1 MNTSFY
7 FPLWKRINIAYLNKK
22 IKIFYKKILVDTGEM
37 HPIQSP
43 DREAAIGGKVYTF
56 EEGLAHW
63 NLSPEEIDL
72 VIHTHLHNDH
82 CENDYKCSNAE
93 AKNFGATPIDAAAIN
108 QVLDALERFE
118 GEVRTVIK
126 P

>member
-1 MNTSFY
+1 
-7 FPLWKRINIAYLNKK
+7 
-22 IKIFYKKILVDTGEM
+22 M

-43 DREAAIGGKVYTF
+43 DREAAIGGKIYKF
-56 EEGLAHW
+56 EERLARW

-93 AKNFGATPIDAAAIN
+93 IYVHAMELKQIHDPHPLDFRYLEDHIEDVPVWTPYR
-108 QVLDALERFE
+108 LR
-118 GEVRTVIK
+118 
-126 P
+126 